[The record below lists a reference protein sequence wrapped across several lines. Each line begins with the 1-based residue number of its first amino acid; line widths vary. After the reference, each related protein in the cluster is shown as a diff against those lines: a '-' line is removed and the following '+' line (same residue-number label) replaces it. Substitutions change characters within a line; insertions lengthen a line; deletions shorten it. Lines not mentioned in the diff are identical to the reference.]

1 MFTNDIV
8 LFAIGMGHGNK
19 QDQLKSLCC
28 IYYLISKVVFL
39 GLCVKVKQDYQ
50 NRMEEVLGEERSLPL
65 ITVIFFFETNQ
76 AGITTGQNDW
86 AK

>member
-1 MFTNDIV
+1 
-8 LFAIGMGHGNK
+8 
-19 QDQLKSLCC
+19 
-28 IYYLISKVVFL
+28 
-39 GLCVKVKQDYQ
+39 
-50 NRMEEVLGEERSLPL
+50 MEEVLGEERSLPL